1 MKKFSK
7 IFALL
12 FVASLALVGVVGCKE
27 KTTKAPETTVRPTPV
42 NPIPESLRNAV
53 AYIKGLYTVSEEE
66 QVVTG
71 DLERINKVNDVNIQ
85 WTVNVEETKVTVSP
99 VSGKDLVKV
108 AIVDKENGVSFQ
120 LSAKCVK
127 GSDEFTLVYK
137 YKFPPVESLTY
148 AQYAAKNKGDLVKVK
163 GVVVGMVGETTGSAN
178 KCLYVEAV
186 ENNAIVGAYYVYGA
200 SVDPTKDEN
209 LAIGKTVEVLGT
221 KDEYSGT
228 DEITKAT
235 YKVLDD
241 AAVTLEPVD
250 LTAAF
255 TAAADLKDATIT
267 GKQHLLVTIKG
278 VTIEPADDTT
288 ASSGYY
294 KFSLGN
300 KTSYVRISGSTCAI
314 ASNKQKTFKDNFAN
328 WEFYKADV
336 TGVVQVFNGSFYL
349 YPVNENAFSNAAE
362 QTLTDAQ
369 KVAVAKKKVVDA
381 VQNTYYGNNTV
392 TLPTSSTIA
401 AISGTTIS
409 WALKAANDHVT
420 VAENVMTITA
430 HADLTTFTLV
440 ATVTSG
446 EVHEDFEVVVNM
458 VQDSVIKTVSQ
469 FLTAKDKENVQYV
482 RGIVGAIKGTATK
495 AGSFVLVGADGVSI
509 FSYNSLLVKVG
520 DEVIVSAK
528 FAVNYDFPQLGS
540 IELIKTVAT
549 AQTVPGTVTK
559 TITKADVDAI
569 ASDADNIA
577 AYSGK
582 LFKMIGFFK
591 ETTDATKWELYEDSA
606 LTKKLAT
613 VYAGTELGFANGTK
627 YEITCY
633 CRGLN
638 TKSITVQAA
647 SKAEIAAPKTV
658 APKDVVVSETQE
670 YILKNVEI
678 ADNKVAK
685 SETVNIIF
693 YTDQACETAA
703 ALAGKY
709 TEIKGLALKGT
720 DSTISFYVTSATK
733 VEVVAS
739 QKAATITFDAD
750 RTGTITYVNPEGK
763 QDSDKAATKM
773 TWVQNGITFVVDKE
787 DSSSPCNNN
796 NGQTYTNPIRVYKGQ
811 KATINYE
818 NMVKL
823 VFVCKDASY
832 ATTLVNSTFADGVF
846 VEANGANVT
855 VYFASANAFSVLMSS
870 AQVQIKSI
878 EVYTPTAA

>member
-12 FVASLALVGVVGCKE
+12 FVASLALVGVVGCK
-27 KTTKAPETTVRPTPV
+27 KTQAPTTTTAKPTTV

-53 AYIKGLYTVSEEE
+53 SFIKGLYTVSEEE

-71 DLERINKVNDVNIQ
+71 DFERVNKVNDVTVE
-85 WTVNVEETKVTVSP
+85 WTVNVTEDKVKVSP

-108 AIVDKENGVSFQ
+108 EIKDKENGVAFE
-120 LSAKCVK
+120 LSAKFVK

-137 YKFPPVESLTY
+137 YRFPAIELLTY
-148 AQYAAKNKGDLVKVK
+148 AQYAAKAKGDLVKVQ
-163 GVVVGMVGETTGSAN
+163 GVVVGMVGETTGSTN
-178 KCLYVEAV
+178 KCLYIEAV
-186 ENNAIVGAYYVYGA
+186 ENGAIAGAYYVYGA
-200 SVDPTKDEN
+200 SVDPTKDET
-209 LAIGKTVEVLGT
+209 LAIGKTVQVLGK

-228 DEITKAT
+228 DEITSAT

-255 TAAADLKDATIT
+255 TAAADLKAATIT
-267 GKQHLLVTIKG
+267 GKQHLYVTIKG
-278 VTIEPADDTT
+278 VTIEPVDGEA
-288 ASSGYY
+288 ASNGYY
-294 KFSLGN
+294 KFSLGG
-300 KTSYVRISGSTCAI
+300 KTSYVRISGSTCALT
-314 ASNKQKTFKDNFAN
+314 AAEQKTFTDTFAEK
-328 WEFYKADV
+328 EFWKADV
-336 TGVVQVFNGSFYL
+336 TGVVQVYSGSFYL
-349 YPVNENAFSNAAE
+349 YPVNANVISNFVD
-362 QTLTDAQ
+362 QDLTDAQ
-369 KVAVAKKKVVDA
+369 KVATAKKKVVDT
-381 VQNTYYGNNTV
+381 VSTLYYGNNTV

-401 AISGTTIS
+401 KLAGTTIS

-420 VAENVMTITA
+420 VADNVMTITA

-458 VQDSVIKTVSQ
+458 LADSQVKSVSQ
-469 FLTAKDKENVQYV
+469 FLSAKDADNVQYV
-482 RGIVGAIKGTATK
+482 KGIVGAIKGTATK

-509 FSYNSLLVKVG
+509 FSYNSLLVNVG
-520 DEVIVSAK
+520 DEVVVSAK
-528 FAVNYDFPQLGS
+528 FATNYDFPQLGT
-540 IELIKTVAT
+540 IALIAKVAT
-549 AQTVPGTVTK
+549 AQAVPGTVTK

-569 ASDADNIA
+569 ASDAENIA

-647 SKAEIAAPKTV
+647 SKTEMAAPKNV

-670 YILKNVEI
+670 YILKNVEV

-685 SETVNIIF
+685 SETVNIVF

-709 TEIKGLALKGT
+709 SVIKGFAVKGT
-720 DSTISFYVTSATK
+720 DSTISFYVTESQK
-733 VEVVAS
+733 IEVVAS
-739 QKAATITFDAD
+739 QKAATITFDSL
-750 RTGTITYVNPEGK
+750 TNGTITYVNPEGK

-773 TWVQNGITFVVDKE
+773 TWVQNGVTVVVEKG
-787 DSSSPCNNN
+787 DSSTSCNNN
-796 NGQTYTNPIRVYKGQ
+796 NGTTYYNPIRFYKLQ
-811 KATINYE
+811 DVTISYD
-818 NMVKL
+818 NMVKI
-823 VFVCKDASY
+823 VFNCNNNDY
-832 ATTLVNSTFADGVF
+832 ATSLAKDLFPDGTF
-846 VEANGANVT
+846 VEVSGKVVT
-855 VYFASANAFSVLMSS
+855 VYFAKANSLKFNVSDGATRVN
-870 AQVQIKSI
+870 SI